1 MHNSIRTLAIFTLT
15 VLITVALVLFG
26 IQTFAKNQETTDMQ
40 NAFQTALM
48 TNRDD
53 NARKKR
59 GVFAVNKDAFEKDF
73 IESTRTYGISK
84 EMTRTF
90 NNKILGL
97 KVSKETEAYTYKSG
111 NSTKKANA
119 DVYATD
125 TLKVSFRYMDDK
137 AHESMNLG
145 GSTPIKAVR
154 VLVSQRE
161 KTNDQWTRANV
172 ATYVVST
179 DVTTADN
186 DISK

>member
-1 MHNSIRTLAIFTLT
+1 MHNSIRTLGIFTLT

-97 KVSKETEAYTYKSG
+97 KVSKKTEAYTYKSG
-111 NSTKKANA
+111 NLTKKANA

-145 GSTPIKAVR
+145 DSSPIKAVR
-154 VLVSQRE
+154 VLVSRRE
-161 KTNDQWTRANV
+161 KATDQWTRTNV